1 MSFELFR
8 SGKTFRYRLT
18 LDYRLVQTILRF
30 VLVMLAMAHHYA
42 S

>member
-8 SGKTFRYRLT
+8 SGKTVRYRLS

-30 VLVMLAMAHHYA
+30 VVILLAMRHQ
-42 S
+42 

>member
-8 SGKTFRYRLT
+8 SGKTFRHRLT

-30 VLVMLAMAHHYA
+30 ALILLAMGHMR
-42 S
+42 

>member
-1 MSFELFR
+1 MSFEFFH

-30 VLVMLAMAHHYA
+30 VVILLAMSRAH
-42 S
+42 

>member
-8 SGKTFRYRLT
+8 SAKTFRYRII

-30 VLVMLAMAHHYA
+30 ALILLAMAHH
-42 S
+42 

>member
-8 SGKTFRYRLT
+8 SGKTFRYRIT

-30 VLVMLAMAHHYA
+30 AVILLALAHR
-42 S
+42 

>member
-8 SGKTFRYRLT
+8 SVKTSRYRLT

-30 VLVMLAMAHHYA
+30 ALILVAISHH
-42 S
+42 

>member
-8 SGKTFRYRLT
+8 SGKTFRYRIT

-30 VLVMLAMAHHYA
+30 TLILLGMAHY
-42 S
+42 